1 MALKVD
7 DISINTI
14 IGKGSSITG
23 NLKINGFVRLD
34 GDIDGNLETDGNI
47 IIGDSARIK
56 GDVKAKAV
64 IVGGIVVGNILAQES
79 AKLLSNSAVLGDVI
93 SRKVQVED
101 KATFHGHCISIKDE
115 EQFQKISDSY
125 LQSIST
131 ITEAASSCSS
141 IAARPPMT
149 ATPIS

>member
-14 IGKGSSITG
+14 IGKGSSISG
-23 NLKINGFVRLD
+23 NLRINGFVRLD

-79 AKLLSNSAVLGDVI
+79 VKMLSNSAVLGDVI

-115 EQFQKISDSY
+115 EQFQKTSDAY
-125 LQSIST
+125 LQSKAIKGKVVLS
-131 ITEAASSCSS
+131 
-141 IAARPPMT
+141 
-149 ATPIS
+149 

>member
-23 NLKINGFVRLD
+23 NLRINGFVRLD

-79 AKLLSNSAVLGDVI
+79 VKMLSNSAVLGDVI

-101 KATFHGHCISIKDE
+101 KATFHGHLISIKDE
-115 EQFQKISDSY
+115 EQFQKTSDAY
-125 LQSIST
+125 LQSKAIKDKVVLS
-131 ITEAASSCSS
+131 
-141 IAARPPMT
+141 
-149 ATPIS
+149 

>member
-14 IGKGSSITG
+14 IGKGSAISG
-23 NLKINGFVRLD
+23 NLRINGFVRLD

-101 KATFHGHCISIKDE
+101 KATFHGHLISIKDE
-115 EQFQKISDSY
+115 EQFQKTSDSY
-125 LQSIST
+125 LQSKAIKEKVVLS
-131 ITEAASSCSS
+131 
-141 IAARPPMT
+141 
-149 ATPIS
+149 

>member
-23 NLKINGFVRLD
+23 NLRINGFVRLD
-34 GDIDGNLETDGNI
+34 GDINGNLETDGNI

-64 IVGGIVVGNILAQES
+64 IVGGIVLGNILAQES
-79 AKLLSNSAVLGDVI
+79 IKLLSNSAVLGDII

-115 EQFQKISDSY
+115 EQFKKTSDAY
-125 LQSIST
+125 LQ
-131 ITEAASSCSS
+131 
-141 IAARPPMT
+141 AR
-149 ATPIS
+149 AIKEKVVLS

>member
-1 MALKVD
+1 MALKID

-23 NLKINGFVRLD
+23 NLRINGFVRLD
-34 GDIDGNLETDGNI
+34 GDINGNLETDGNI
-47 IIGDSARIK
+47 IIGDGARIK

-79 AKLLSNSAVLGDVI
+79 IKLLSDSAVLGDVI
-93 SRKVQVED
+93 SRKVQIED

-115 EQFQKISDSY
+115 EQFQKTSDAY
-125 LQSIST
+125 LESKAIKEKVVLS
-131 ITEAASSCSS
+131 
-141 IAARPPMT
+141 
-149 ATPIS
+149 

>member
-23 NLKINGFVRLD
+23 NLHINGFVRLD

-47 IIGDSARIK
+47 IIGDSARIR

-115 EQFQKISDSY
+115 EQFQKTSDAY
-125 LQSIST
+125 FQSKAIKQKVVLS
-131 ITEAASSCSS
+131 
-141 IAARPPMT
+141 
-149 ATPIS
+149 

>member
-14 IGKGSSITG
+14 IGKGSAISG
-23 NLKINGFVRLD
+23 NLRINGFVRLD

-115 EQFQKISDSY
+115 EQFQKTSDAY
-125 LQSIST
+125 FQSKAIKEKVVLS
-131 ITEAASSCSS
+131 
-141 IAARPPMT
+141 
-149 ATPIS
+149 

>member
-23 NLKINGFVRLD
+23 NLRINGFVRLD

-47 IIGDSARIK
+47 IIGDGARIK

-79 AKLLSNSAVLGDVI
+79 IKLLSNSAVLGDVI
-93 SRKVQVED
+93 SRKVQIED

-115 EQFQKISDSY
+115 EQFQKTSEAY
-125 LQSIST
+125 LQSRAIKEKVVLS
-131 ITEAASSCSS
+131 
-141 IAARPPMT
+141 
-149 ATPIS
+149 

>member
-47 IIGDSARIK
+47 IIGDSARIR

-115 EQFQKISDSY
+115 EQFQKTSDAY
-125 LQSIST
+125 FQSKAIKEKVVLS
-131 ITEAASSCSS
+131 
-141 IAARPPMT
+141 
-149 ATPIS
+149 

>member
-23 NLKINGFVRLD
+23 NLRINGFVRLD

-47 IIGDSARIK
+47 IIGDSARIR

-115 EQFQKISDSY
+115 EQFQKTSDAY
-125 LQSIST
+125 FQSKAIKQKVVLS
-131 ITEAASSCSS
+131 
-141 IAARPPMT
+141 
-149 ATPIS
+149 

>member
-23 NLKINGFVRLD
+23 NLRINGFVRLD
-34 GDIDGNLETDGNI
+34 GDINGNLETDGNI
-47 IIGDSARIK
+47 IIGDTARIK

-64 IVGGIVVGNILAQES
+64 IVGGIVVGNIISQES
-79 AKLLSNSAVLGDVI
+79 VKLLSNSAVLGDVI
-93 SRKVQVED
+93 SRKVQIED

-115 EQFQKISDSY
+115 ENFQKISDEY
-125 LQSIST
+125 LQSKAIQEKVVLS
-131 ITEAASSCSS
+131 
-141 IAARPPMT
+141 
-149 ATPIS
+149 

>member
-23 NLKINGFVRLD
+23 NLRINGFVRLD

-47 IIGDSARIK
+47 IIGDTARIK

-64 IVGGIVVGNILAQES
+64 IVGGIVAGNIIAQES
-79 AKLLSNSAVLGDVI
+79 VKLLSNSAVLGDVI

-101 KATFHGHCISIKDE
+101 KATFHGHLISIKDE
-115 EQFQKISDSY
+115 DQFRKTSDAY
-125 LQSIST
+125 LQSKAIKEKVVLS
-131 ITEAASSCSS
+131 
-141 IAARPPMT
+141 
-149 ATPIS
+149 